1 MKKGLSL
8 ALVTIMILL
17 LFPAVHAYATLYWP
31 VLDSTT
37 GQWTTYDGHGGA
49 IDIAGGQAGKT
60 VIAAIGGTVKKVSR
74 CTVQGQHD
82 GYTCQEGGYW
92 SNGSYEPNCWNAGT
106 GIRILGDDGRYYVYA
121 HLQPG
126 SNSHI
131 SLGQYVSA
139 GQELGKVG
147 QTGWATGPHL
157 HFAISST
164 LGGLGDY
171 DARPGCENYVY
182 FGPRGE
188 MTKPVIS
195 TNKKY
200 YSLNET
206 AHISWEK
213 TSADTDF
220 YQYWLIVKNTTT
232 NHQVYG
238 GECEGSTGDV
248 NKNYYDV
255 KLTEMGNYSL
265 TVYAVPHNDK
275 ETRQKV
281 DTATISVINS
291 PSELTTPIIR
301 LSKTT
306 FKPGERIHIS
316 WDKTAP
322 NANFYQY
329 WLIVKNV
336 TTNKTVY
343 GGAADGQAND
353 VDKNYYD
360 IVLSDHGTY
369 KITVYTVPYGE
380 TGLTQKVDT
389 KTIKVHNYTDTVIV
403 PSCSE
408 QGYTEHICAG
418 CGDSYRDNTT
428 IALGHTE
435 PDADGNCTRCGAHL
449 KDPTPADPQPNPNAC
464 KWCGEVHTGFFG
476 MIVGFFHRI
485 LALFKR

>member
-60 VIAAIGGTVKKVSR
+60 VIAAFGGTVKKVSR

-182 FGPRGE
+182 FGGNHTE
-188 MTKPVIS
+188 IS
-195 TNKKY
+195 VPTITL
-200 YSLNET
+200 S
-206 AHISWEK
+206 K
-213 TSADTDF
+213 TSFIVGETVNITWQASPNDSDF
-220 YQYWLIVKNTTT
+220 EHYWLVIRNTTNGKQYFGQAT
-232 NHQVYG
+232 G
-238 GECEGSTGDV
+238 GDGDV
-248 NKNYYDV
+248 SKNYYDLSLTDAGAYKV
-255 KLTEMGNYSL
+255 DVYATNHSGGGKSDSKTFTVGEVDISKPTISFHYNSYTVGETAFISWTASSNKSDFKHYWLVIRNITNGKQYFGGATGGDGDVSKNFYDLFLTEAGTYRID
-265 TVYAVPHNDK
+265 VYAVNHGGDSK
-275 ETRQKV
+275 S
-281 DTATISVINS
+281 D
-291 PSELTTPIIR
+291 
-301 LSKTT
+301 SKTFVVKEACSHVYVST
-306 FKPGERIHIS
+306 VTKAATCIEPG
-316 WDKTAP
+316 
-322 NANFYQY
+322 
-329 WLIVKNV
+329 VM
-336 TTNKTVY
+336 
-343 GGAADGQAND
+343 
-353 VDKNYYD
+353 
-360 IVLSDHGTY
+360 TY
-369 KITVYTVPYGE
+369 TCVNGD
-380 TGLTQKVDT
+380 DT
-389 KTIKVHNYTDTVIV
+389 
-403 PSCSE
+403 
-408 QGYTEHICAG
+408 YTESIPVTGNHVDEG
-418 CGDSYRDNTT
+418 ND
-428 IALGHTE
+428 GHCDT
-435 PDADGNCTRCGAHL
+435 
-449 KDPTPADPQPNPNAC
+449 
-464 KWCGEVHTGFFG
+464 CGEMMQGDDHCNYCGRIHTGFFG